1 MQPAY
6 NHHAI
11 GMHTAVATAVQV
23 PTKEVPTKYLRDTLV
38 LEYPTQDIWIVLLPP
53 TAQARATHSPTQP

>member
-1 MQPAY
+1 MQPSY

-23 PTKEVPTKYLRDTLV
+23 PTKEVPTEYLRDTLV
-38 LEYPTQDIWIVLLPP
+38 LEYPTQDIWIVL
-53 TAQARATHSPTQP
+53 RMVDTQ

>member
-1 MQPAY
+1 MRTTRSMQPTY

-11 GMHTAVATAVQV
+11 GMQTAVATAVQV

-38 LEYPTQDIWIVLLPP
+38 PKYPTQDLWIVLQ
-53 TAQARATHSPTQP
+53 TVGTQ